1 MNGKLGVKPVAQ
13 INRSISSALP
23 SVKMTRLPSSR
34 SMPGL
39 VTIRPWTM

>member
-1 MNGKLGVKPVAQ
+1 MNGKLGRKPVAQ
-13 INRSISSALP
+13 TRKSISSALP

-39 VTIRPWTM
+39 TMVRPWMR